1 MSSLEQ
7 PDQRPAGGS
16 APAHPGSADERGI
29 IVSRV
34 ARFSPWVLGLLAAAP
49 LAAAF
54 GQNLDAGKSGA
65 QIFSEVCSNC
75 HRSPREL
82 RSNASTSFL
91 REHYT
96 TGGDMAST
104 MANYLSGTGSPPGAA
119 LPKRQPNA
127 TAPAATVQG
136 RPPQGAD
143 PKASPQV
150 APALARG
157 RPGSAQTTAEVKPP
171 AAPPPTRPVLEEF
184 EE

>member
-1 MSSLEQ
+1 
-7 PDQRPAGGS
+7 
-16 APAHPGSADERGI
+16 
-29 IVSRV
+29 VSRV
-34 ARFSPWVLGLLAAAP
+34 LRFSPWVLGVLAAAP
-49 LAAAF
+49 LAAAL
-54 GQNLDAGKSGA
+54 GQNLDAGKSGS

-96 TGGDMAST
+96 TGSDMATT
-104 MANYLSGTGSPPGAA
+104 MANYLSGAGSAPGAA

-127 TAPAATVQG
+127 AAPTAATAQDPNARDPR
-136 RPPQGAD
+136 RPPQAAD
-143 PKASPQV
+143 PKAPPQV

-157 RPGSAQTTAEVKPP
+157 RPPGAAQTTAEVKPP
-171 AAPPPTRPVLEEF
+171 AAPTRPVLEEF